1 MELPKRKPLRLKE
14 FSYSNGGSY
23 FLTLCVLERKK
34 ILSKIEPLFGCK
46 FIDELP
52 RDVFPF
58 DGDDR
63 YLRVIPTDIG
73 KITEKYILSSEKIK
87 GVSIDDYVIT
97 VEGEEIVPVA
107 AGNNWCVEIK
117 NISAADLDTL
127 YTMVV
132 TRKADNAVTTI
143 KYSALNYVNM
153 AIKYMG
159 DDVNLVNAVKA
170 LYLYNDAANTY
181 FGR

>member
-23 FLTLCVLERKK
+23 FLTLCMPERKK

-87 GVSIDDYVIT
+87 GVSIDDYVIMPDHVHIIVSITDET
-97 VEGEEIVPVA
+97 VLNKGTENEKIPKIV
-107 AGNNWCVEIK
+107 
-117 NISAADLDTL
+117 
-127 YTMVV
+127 
-132 TRKADNAVTTI
+132 
-143 KYSALNYVNM
+143 SALKRLIQKEVGGPIFQRSYYDHVIRNHEDYEN
-153 AIKYMG
+153 I
-159 DDVNLVNAVKA
+159 L
-170 LYLYNDAANTY
+170 TY
-181 FGR
+181 IHKNPARWYFRQLNGEME